1 MKLVI
6 DIPEKTIAHI
16 RSDYG
21 HGYKGLYDEDRDII
35 VNAIYKAHPYV
46 KFGAYIDGYL
56 KALEGKE
63 WIPVIEKLPE
73 DKQKVLCCVTNEKHS
88 VVIMYFEDASY
99 WHDGKISA
107 WMPCP
112 EPYGGDV

>member
-1 MKLVI
+1 MTREEAIKQI
-6 DIPEKTIAHI
+6 TEYI
-16 RSDYG
+16 
-21 HGYKGLYDEDRDII
+21 YDGED
-35 VNAIYKAHPYV
+35 NAISVEA
-46 KFGAYIDGYL
+46 GEMAIS
-56 KALEGKE
+56 ALSVPKREKGE

>member
-1 MKLVI
+1 MTKAEKFVLKRRLRDCYSTDKSRVYEIAEREI
-6 DIPEKTIAHI
+6 DRIPTTEI
-16 RSDYG
+16 
-21 HGYKGLYDEDRDII
+21 
-35 VNAIYKAHPYV
+35 
-46 KFGAYIDGYL
+46 
-56 KALEGKE
+56 EGR
-63 WIPVIEKLPE
+63 WIPVIEKLP
-73 DKQKVLCCVTNEKHS
+73 KKGQKVLCCVTNEKHS

>member
-1 MKLVI
+1 MTNENMILI
-6 DIPEKTIAHI
+6 LEQIMTH
-16 RSDYG
+16 
-21 HGYKGLYDEDRDII
+21 YDGTCKE
-35 VNAIYKAHPYV
+35 
-46 KFGAYIDGYL
+46 
-56 KALEGKE
+56 ALEMAISAVK
-63 WIPVIEKLPE
+63 WIPVIERLPE

-88 VVIMYFEDASY
+88 VVITYFEDASY